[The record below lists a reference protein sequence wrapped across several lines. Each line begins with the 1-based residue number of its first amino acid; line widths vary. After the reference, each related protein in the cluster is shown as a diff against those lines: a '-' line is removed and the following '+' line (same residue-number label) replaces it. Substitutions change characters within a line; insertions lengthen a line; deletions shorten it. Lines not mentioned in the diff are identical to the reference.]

1 MFTFLRV
8 RTFSDDNILPETGIG
23 YNFKF
28 SYFLSL
34 FASVG
39 FFMVFPLFF
48 GAKDHLYFFV
58 IVFILALAG
67 AVVPVIPDQINKL
80 LPYDIRSEKGQKLL
94 VAITLVLVISLW
106 LFVIIYYISMGA
118 SPSELSPARFG
129 GG

>member
-1 MFTFLRV
+1 MVLR
-8 RTFSDDNILPETGIG
+8 II
-23 YNFKF
+23 YI
-28 SYFLSL
+28 
-34 FASVG
+34 
-39 FFMVFPLFF
+39 
-48 GAKDHLYFFV
+48 FFV